1 MVCILPRKH
10 PHHDIW
16 VATIGVNDLVEFS
29 YRGTVLLGLATAHA
43 DGKRYS
49 ADMVDHWLDIS
60 CAARQGSNV
69 FDNQLSRHLCFY
81 TLPH

>member
-29 YRGTVLLGLATAHA
+29 HRGTVLLGLATARA

-49 ADMVDHWLDIS
+49 ADMVDHRLDIVG
-60 CAARQGSNV
+60 AAREGSNG
-69 FDNQLSRHLCFY
+69 SGS
-81 TLPH
+81 